1 MLFAFSELS
10 KQVGQFNRWFCQFT
24 NIIKGPSCLT
34 SKLLCGQLHFQ
45 FSIISPLPQRPAP
58 ATFKFRVRL
67 TMSFIITRLAVS
79 LLDSTFVPRRV
90 YKFLCLFSLFGSLF
104 SVLLGAHTTRTQ
116 THTHTTYAFGI
127 PMKLLLVCLNVCL
140 PVGFCKARFACV
152 WHTHTC
158 THMSRIKTIYHLAY
172 QARPNVHY
180 FADAMRR
187 IVF

>member
-1 MLFAFSELS
+1 M
-10 KQVGQFNRWFCQFT
+10 
-24 NIIKGPSCLT
+24 
-34 SKLLCGQLHFQ
+34 
-45 FSIISPLPQRPAP
+45 

-90 YKFLCLFSLFGSLF
+90 YKFLCLFSLCFLRMCVF
-104 SVLLGAHTTRTQ
+104 SFFFIFTFIGG
-116 THTHTTYAFGI
+116 THTTYAFGI
-127 PMKLLLVCLNVCL
+127 PKKLLLVWSVC
-140 PVGFCKARFACV
+140 VFWVSAGHVSYV
-152 WHTHTC
+152 WRRTHTC
-158 THMSRIKTIYHLAY
+158 IHMSRIKTIYHLAY

>member
-1 MLFAFSELS
+1 MGAIAFS
-10 KQVGQFNRWFCQFT
+10 VFNY
-24 NIIKGPSCLT
+24 KSCLT
-34 SKLLCGQLHFQ
+34 GKSACWF
-45 FSIISPLPQRPAP
+45 

-90 YKFLCLFSLFGSLF
+90 YKFLCLFSVLRVCVF
-104 SVLLGAHTTRTQ
+104 SFSFLLGAHTHNLRIW
-116 THTHTTYAFGI
+116 HPKEVA
-127 PMKLLLVCLNVCL
+127 PRVECVCC
-140 PVGFCKARFACV
+140 GFLQGTFRMCGG
-152 WHTHTC
+152 THTC
-158 THMSRIKTIYHLAY
+158 IHMSRIKTIYHLAY